1 MIVERFVVAI
11 VSVCS
16 SCSSGATTATSTSS
30 GSAPIANA
38 STDNEPCQQL
48 TFADSTPVAE
58 ASGAAWWTIGGALR
72 LVVVGDSGNHGD
84 YTVVD
89 PETGATLE
97 RGNLPLGDAPSDDLE
112 GLASR
117 DGKLYGLLAPGWMLV
132 WERHGDKFE
141 LVDGAYPLGPVDLP
155 DKGHGDKPPK
165 TEGMVCPGKKN
176 NCGRNYEGLCIPDR
190 AHAAGPCAGFAAA
203 KADGNLYCLI
213 ETETDGRFALDK
225 SMSLSITRPGALADC
240 AFSDDGTLLAASNL
254 FDASNVYRVDGWR
267 DLKTAKVELI
277 AAIGVGFPEV
287 VAARGDVVYRM
298 SDTGV
303 SPSLMTKFRC
313 RALKR

>member
-1 MIVERFVVAI
+1 MI
-11 VSVCS
+11 
-16 SCSSGATTATSTSS
+16 
-30 GSAPIANA
+30 
-38 STDNEPCQQL
+38 D
-48 TFADSTPVAE
+48 
-58 ASGAAWWTIGGALR
+58 GALR

-89 PETGATLE
+89 PENGATIE
-97 RGNLPLGDAPSDDLE
+97 RGNLPLGDAPSDDIE
-112 GLASR
+112 GLAAR

-132 WERHGDKFE
+132 WERRGATFE

-165 TEGMVCPGKKN
+165 TDGMVCPGKKN

-203 KADGNLYCLI
+203 KADGNLYCLV
-213 ETETDGRFALDK
+213 ENGGRFALDK
-225 SMSLSITRPGALADC
+225 SISLAITRPGALADC

-254 FDASNVYRVDGWR
+254 FDAANVYRINGWQ

-277 AAIGVGFPEV
+277 APIGVGFPEV
-287 VAARGDVVYRM
+287 VAARGDIVYRM

-313 RALKR
+313 SALKR

>member
-1 MIVERFVVAI
+1 MFVGRFVAAAI
-11 VSVCS
+11 VSVYA
-16 SCSSGATTATSTSS
+16 CSSGATSGSGTSAS
-30 GSAPIANA
+30 GSAPLAQ
-38 STDNEPCQQL
+38 TDSDPCQQL
-48 TFADSTPVAE
+48 TFAESTSVAE
-58 ASGAAWWTIGGALR
+58 ASGAAWWTIDGALR
-72 LVVVGDSGNHGD
+72 LIVAGDSGNHGD
-84 YTVVD
+84 YTLVD

-97 RGNLPLGDAPSDDLE
+97 RGNLPLGDAPSDDIE

-117 DGKLYGLLAPGWMLV
+117 DQKLYGLLAPGWMLV
-132 WERHGDKFE
+132 WERHGEKFE

-165 TEGMVCPGKKN
+165 TDGMVCPGKKN

-203 KADGNLYCLI
+203 KADGKLYCLV
-213 ETETDGRFALDK
+213 ESDGRFALDK
-225 SMSLSITRPGALADC
+225 SISLSITRPGALADC

-254 FDASNVYRVDGWR
+254 FDAANVYRIAGWQN
-267 DLKTAKVELI
+267 LATAKVELI
-277 AAIGVGFPEV
+277 APIGVGFPEV